1 MSKTKVVHLVEAL
14 NVGGLERNLALLVTG
29 LDRARYDQEVWCM
42 VSGGPMAELLETKG
56 FGVRVLRLWAYYLP
70 HHLVGLVTRLRAV
83 APHIVHTH
91 GEFAGIFGRVAAI
104 LARVPVVLNH
114 AQNRPPQDQRFRHV
128 WQNKTLTA
136 LSHGIIACSE
146 DTMRY
151 YLDEERIPSEKL
163 VVIHNCVDETV
174 FRPAPKDRALM
185 AELGLTD
192 DEWIIGTVARMTDV
206 KGHRFLIEAAPTILK
221 QEPRTRF
228 LMVGD
233 GPERPVLESLAKQL
247 SVDRQ
252 FVFTGIRR
260 DVPDLLA
267 LLDVFVLPTAV
278 REGLPL
284 SIAEAM
290 ACRKPVVATDVGGVR
305 EVVKHAVTGLV
316 VPPKDSNALAAAILD
331 LLSHPS
337 KRDAFATAGLSY
349 CLAEY
354 SASLSVKRLDAL
366 YTNLLSGRG
375 LALTPM
381 G

>member
-1 MSKTKVVHLVEAL
+1 
-14 NVGGLERNLALLVTG
+14 
-29 LDRARYDQEVWCM
+29 
-42 VSGGPMAELLETKG
+42 
-56 FGVRVLRLWAYYLP
+56 
-70 HHLVGLVTRLRAV
+70 
-83 APHIVHTH
+83 
-91 GEFAGIFGRVAAI
+91 
-104 LARVPVVLNH
+104 
-114 AQNRPPQDQRFRHV
+114 
-128 WQNKTLTA
+128 
-136 LSHGIIACSE
+136 
-146 DTMRY
+146 
-151 YLDEERIPSEKL
+151 
-163 VVIHNCVDETV
+163 
-174 FRPAPKDRALM
+174 
-185 AELGLTD
+185 
-192 DEWIIGTVARMTDV
+192 
-206 KGHRFLIEAAPTILK
+206 
-221 QEPRTRF
+221 
-228 LMVGD
+228 
-233 GPERPVLESLAKQL
+233 
-247 SVDRQ
+247 
-252 FVFTGIRR
+252 
-260 DVPDLLA
+260 LA